1 MKQKIVKL
9 RHLLINDPV
18 NSHDY
23 IFKFLKQ
30 FFTLAEISLLEDV
43 HLKNFIQTVVL
54 HGEDLVVDPKIKM
67 KQFIKSSMLGQ
78 ATFVSQ
84 KDYLMID
91 QATSPLIK
99 SSNCSLQNLP
109 SKSKSLSPDQ
119 TLRLDE
125 SIQHSIA
132 TKEPL
137 MVNRY
142 ANKGGGGG
150 VVGGETLEE
159 DDNIILSNL
168 EQFQVGLSSDPRSPQ
183 SPRLPAASQPP

>member
-1 MKQKIVKL
+1 
-9 RHLLINDPV
+9 
-18 NSHDY
+18 
-23 IFKFLKQ
+23 
-30 FFTLAEISLLEDV
+30 
-43 HLKNFIQTVVL
+43 
-54 HGEDLVVDPKIKM
+54 
-67 KQFIKSSMLGQ
+67 
-78 ATFVSQ
+78 
-84 KDYLMID
+84 MID

-109 SKSKSLSPDQ
+109 FKSKPLSPDQ

-142 ANKGGGGG
+142 ANKGDD

-168 EQFQVGLSSDPRSPQ
+168 E
-183 SPRLPAASQPP
+183 